1 MMSLWVKMM
10 VLSKEKGNLRIHYCK
25 IQEITKNLLTLEFSV
40 FEPIIHIFRYFECP
54 NKYGGFVRP
63 MYAKVGDYPE
73 EDLEFS
79 DDEM

>member
-1 MMSLWVKMM
+1 MIFFSLKVY
-10 VLSKEKGNLRIHYCK
+10 VSANR
-25 IQEITKNLLTLEFSV
+25 TLLF
-40 FEPIIHIFRYFECP
+40 FIFRYFECP

-63 MYAKVGDYPE
+63 MYMKVGDYPE